1 MGFAKRSSSLFI
13 VVLSA
18 IMLLTI
24 VLAGCSKNN
33 ETAPSSSPSTAASP
47 SAESEP
53 SPSAEQPAEE
63 PKVEEGAVL
72 KIWGNK
78 AALENAAIGFEKK
91 FGVKVEIEE
100 IALKDAELKQFMLSK
115 VTAKQTADLT
125 TLDLDYIPFYDKD
138 IILPLNDLIE
148 RDGIKQWP
156 WLNKDIFEHLPYHG
170 NIYYLPSGSAVYGLW
185 YNVNLAK
192 QLGIEDMLPKSFDDP
207 LYETWTWDKYVEV
220 LKKATVDTDGDGK
233 IDIYGTDDSWGWG
246 RTDWAAT
253 VGVYNTLIENG
264 RVMADNLNYAS
275 PEVIEAIQFLN
286 DLALKY
292 QVAPPSEMDTKAA
305 GINIENEK
313 VVIRRM
319 GSWAFGYF
327 KDNANPERE
336 KAGKKPIEYSFT
348 MYPHKAGMK
357 DAYKAHGFSAPGP
370 RIFANTKYPK
380 AAWEFIKYYH
390 SPEFEG
396 ENYNIFA
403 GGNLPKFTNTN
414 GFNLLKEQIGEQS
427 ATIMVQL
434 GEHLIKEGKQPAQI
448 VPTEYQKQYPAGQKP
463 IDKLN
468 ALIPDIRKGKVKFGD
483 VIGPLYEQQ
492 IKDSTEAWAKYDA
505 EQK

>member
-1 MGFAKRSSSLFI
+1 MFNPYAKNSNRTKSMLTALLSVI
-13 VVLSA
+13 VA
-18 IMLLTI
+18 LTVI
-24 VLAGCSKNN
+24 LAGCSGKN
-33 ETAPSSSPSTAASP
+33 ESAPSSASPSGTAAASP
-47 SAESEP
+47 SAEP
-53 SPSAEQPAEE
+53 PAEE
-63 PKVEEGAVL
+63 AKVEEGAVL
-72 KIWGNK
+72 KIWGSKSALEK
-78 AALENAAIGFEKK
+78 AAAGFEQK

-100 IALKDAELKQFMLSK
+100 IGLKDAELKQFMLSK

-125 TLDLDYIPFYDKD
+125 ALDLDYIPFYDKGV
-138 IILPLNDLIE
+138 LMPLNELIE

-156 WLNKDIFEHLPYHG
+156 WLNKDIFEHLPYNG

-192 QLGIEDMLPKSFDDP
+192 ELGIEEMLPKSFDDP

-233 IDIYGTDDSWGWG
+233 IDIYGTDDNWGWG

-253 VGVYNTLIENG
+253 VGVYNNLIENG

-275 PEVIEAIQFLN
+275 PEAIEAIQFMN
-286 DLALKY
+286 DLALKH
-292 QVAPPSEMDTKAA
+292 QVAPPADLDTKAA

-313 VVIRRM
+313 VVVRRM

-357 DAYKAHGFSAPGP
+357 DAFKVHGFSAPGP

-390 SPEFEG
+390 SPEFES
-396 ENYNIFA
+396 ENYNIFS
-403 GGNLPKFTNTN
+403 GGNLPKFSDTN
-414 GFNLLKEQIGEQS
+414 GFNLLKDQVGEQT
-427 ATIMVQL
+427 AKILVQL
-434 GEHLIKEGKQPAQI
+434 GEHLIEEGKQPSQT

-463 IDKLN
+463 IDQLN
-468 ALIPDIRKGKVKFGD
+468 AMIPDIRKGKINFGD
-483 VIGPLYEQQ
+483 IIGPLYEQQ
-492 IKDSTEAWAKYDA
+492 VKDTIEAWAKYDA
-505 EQK
+505 DQK